1 MKITVENKEYTLKFG
16 LKATLKTHL
25 ITKVAKA
32 ESQET
37 ENDLELVERVLE
49 VIPEMLLVGLQVNH
63 FDEFGFDYDNE
74 DEKNAKLDLAY
85 NLLEKYLSEGNDF
98 AVLYQEMEEDLLKNS
113 FLSGLFNKEMNEQTK
128 KTKKSSTSK
137 TEN

>member
-16 LKATLKTHL
+16 LKPTLKTHL

-37 ENDLELVERVLE
+37 ENDLELVEKVLE
-49 VIPEMLLVGLQVNH
+49 IIPEMLLVGLQVNH

-85 NLLEKYLSEGNDF
+85 NLLEKYLGEGNDF
-98 AVLYQEMEEDLLKNS
+98 AELYQEMEEDLLKNS
-113 FLSGLFNKEMNEQTK
+113 FLSGLFNKEMSEQTK